1 MQKKNWKFNLNED
14 IKARNGLT
22 LVMNLII
29 KLFLISSAIYNTH
42 MPIYFIIQDSLR
54 VETNSDENLQR
65 EKENY

>member
-1 MQKKNWKFNLNED
+1 MQKKNQKFNLNED

-42 MPIYFIIQDSLR
+42 AHLFHHPGLIACG
-54 VETNSDENLQR
+54 N
-65 EKENY
+65 